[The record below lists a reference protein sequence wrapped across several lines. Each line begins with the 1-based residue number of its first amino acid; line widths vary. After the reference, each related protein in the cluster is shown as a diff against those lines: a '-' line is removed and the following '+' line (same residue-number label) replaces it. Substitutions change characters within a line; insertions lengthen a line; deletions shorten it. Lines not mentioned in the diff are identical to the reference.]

1 MIRLA
6 NILNEDVG
14 EEAKRRGLHHIGFG
28 RYADKSGNLVAK
40 SQDGRLVD
48 IPKGEKDPTVDL
60 PSGDIEDMPS
70 DKRPDAWKDWKPRR
84 SAEDDDLRP
93 YRSASGTSSGM
104 MGSEWEKRYRR
115 LPPGDI
121 TIDKNSNNPYVARNP
136 DGKLAAFSNDT
147 IAAAFSQG
155 KTLKGYD
162 FDKDY
167 EGSMEK
173 LKKEL
178 KPIMDK
184 FEKEG
189 KKGKFKAF
197 VKDLVAAFVQGA
209 SRGTS
214 FKKIAKGMKIAK
226 TIKSRRSRR
235 KSNNDFGG
243 FGGGGGFSGGGS
255 SRRF

>member
-28 RYADKSGNLVAK
+28 RYADKLGNLVAK

-48 IPKGEKDPTVDL
+48 IPKGEKDPTVDQ

-84 SAEDDDLRP
+84 SAEDDKLQQ
-93 YRSASGTSSGM
+93 YRNRSWSASSAL
-104 MGSEWEKRYRR
+104 MGSDWEKRFRN
-115 LPPGDI
+115 LKPGDVAI
-121 TIDKNSNNPYVARNP
+121 HKKSNNPYVARNP
-136 DGKLAAFSNDT
+136 DGELASFSNDA

-162 FDKDY
+162 FEKDY
-167 EGSMEK
+167 DGSMEK
-173 LKKEL
+173 LKQEL

-197 VKDLVAAFVQGA
+197 VKDLVVAFVQGA
-209 SRGTS
+209 SRGIS
-214 FKKIAKGMKIAK
+214 KP
-226 TIKSRRSRR
+226 RRSRR
-235 KSNNDFGG
+235 RSDNDFGG

-255 SRRF
+255 SGRF